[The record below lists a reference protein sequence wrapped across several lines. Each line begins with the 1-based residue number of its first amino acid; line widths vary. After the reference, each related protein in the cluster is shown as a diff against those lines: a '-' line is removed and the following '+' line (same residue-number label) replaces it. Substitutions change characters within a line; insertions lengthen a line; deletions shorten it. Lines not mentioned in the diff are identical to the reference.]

1 MKIQQIRNA
10 TLRISFGGAEFL
22 VDPWLASKAEGIT
35 FAMVGQTAEVVDPAQ
50 LDIVMP
56 RCELPLPR
64 AAVLDGVDAYV
75 ISHIHPDHIDM
86 APDGTVGAPLDHAI
100 PAFVQNEGDL
110 ETMRRSGFADAR
122 LFTDEGTDFRC
133 VTLRR
138 TPGRHGT
145 KVPCGP
151 ASGIFFSSPSEKQT
165 LWIAG
170 DTVWCN
176 EVAAALAALRP
187 DMIVLNACAAQFKT
201 FGRLI
206 MDDADVEA
214 VCRAAPDATVVASH
228 MDTVAHAS
236 LTRKTLKAALEKR
249 GLASRVLMP
258 DDGEEYSF

>member
-1 MKIQQIRNA
+1 MKLTQIRNA
-10 TLRISFGGAEFL
+10 TLCVRFGGVEFL
-22 VDPWLASKAEGIT
+22 IDPWLASKAEGIT
-35 FAMVGQTAEVVDPAQ
+35 FATAGMAAEVVDPAQ
-50 LDIVMP
+50 LGIVMP

-64 AAVLDGVDAYV
+64 AAVMDGVDAYV
-75 ISHIHPDHIDM
+75 ISHIHPDHVDM
-86 APDGTVGAPLDHAI
+86 APDGTVGAPLDHAL
-100 PAFVQNEGDL
+100 PAFVQNEGDREVL
-110 ETMRRSGFADAR
+110 RRSGFADAR
-122 LFTDEGTDFRC
+122 LFTDAGTDFRG

-151 ASGIFFSSPSEKQT
+151 AAGVFFSAPSEEKT

-170 DTVWCN
+170 DTVWCD
-176 EVAAALAALRP
+176 EVATAVAALRP
-187 DMIVLNACAAQFKT
+187 DVIVLNACAAQFRT

-214 VCRAAPDATVVASH
+214 VCRAAPGATVVASH

-236 LTRKTLKAALEKR
+236 LTRQTLKAALEKR

-258 DDGEEYSF
+258 DDGEEYEF